1 MFVFEF
7 DESGEKIK
15 RVIEMLDSVR
25 VRDVQILLAR
35 AHENLAKKGQA

>member
-25 VRDVQILLAR
+25 VKDVQILLAR
-35 AHENLAKKGQA
+35 AQENLAKKGQA